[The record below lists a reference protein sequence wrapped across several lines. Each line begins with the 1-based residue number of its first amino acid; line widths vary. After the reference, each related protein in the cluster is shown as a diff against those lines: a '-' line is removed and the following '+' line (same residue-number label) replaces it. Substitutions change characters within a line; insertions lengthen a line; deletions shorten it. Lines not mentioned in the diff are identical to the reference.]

1 MRLALRELRRTPGRF
16 VTATLI
22 LLLIA
27 LLLMFLGGLVD
38 GLIGNSTAAVRN
50 QNADLIVF
58 SKDGKRSFLR
68 SEIDP
73 DVRQQVETVPGVIR
87 TGGIGIVQLGARVPG
102 KGPRD
107 LADAAL
113 FGYEIAPKGVPRRL
127 PARGQA
133 YADETLKSKGVR
145 QGMTILLGAF
155 RTPVKVIGFVQDTN
169 YLGQGAL
176 WASPDTWRD
185 VTTANRSFAT
195 LPDGSFQALVVQT
208 RGTATQ
214 VGQRIDATTRSTE
227 TLTVAD
233 AADAIPG
240 VKEQRSTFS
249 QIIGVTVAIAIVV
262 VALFFALLT
271 VERTGLYG
279 ILKAIGAKS
288 GTLFAGVVL
297 QAVIVTAIAA
307 VGGAALSLLLQAVIP
322 AGTIPFSIG
331 AARLLS
337 STAFMLLAAL
347 IGCAFSLRRVLKIDP
362 ASAIGGSL

>member
-1 MRLALRELRRTPGRF
+1 MRLALRELRRRPGRF

-50 QNADLIVF
+50 QAADLVVF

-68 SEIDP
+68 SEIDAE
-73 DVRQQVETVPGVIR
+73 VRAKIEAVPGVTR
-87 TGGIGIVQLGARVPG
+87 TGGIGIAQLGARIPG

-107 LADAAL
+107 LADTAL
-113 FGYEIAPKGVPRRL
+113 FGYEIAPKGVPRTP
-127 PARGQA
+127 PARGRA
-133 YADETLKSKGVR
+133 YADETLKNKGVKS
-145 QGMTILLGAF
+145 GMTIALGPF
-155 RTPVKVIGFVQDTN
+155 RTPILIVGFVSDTD
-169 YLGQGAL
+169 YLGQGSL
-176 WASPDTWRD
+176 WASADTWRD
-185 VTTANRSFAT
+185 VTAANRAVST
-195 LPDGSFQALVVQT
+195 LPAGSFQALVVST
-208 RGTATQ
+208 SGTPTEVAS
-214 VGQRIDATTRSTE
+214 RIDAATRSTE
-227 TLTVAD
+227 TLTVAA

-249 QIIGVTVAIAIVV
+249 QIIGVTVAIAVVV

-288 GTLFAGVVL
+288 GSLFAGVVL
-297 QAVIVTAIAA
+297 QAVIVTTIAA

-322 AGTIPFSIG
+322 AGTIPFSVG
-331 AARLLS
+331 PGRLLS
-337 STAFMLLAAL
+337 SAAFMLLAAL